1 MMNTNLSDLL
11 SEREKLSARLD
22 TIEAAWTDVVKS
34 VASADAEIAEAQKA
48 RAKLVESGKRIRPL
62 LVEMRAELERHDAMI
77 KSCID
82 EIADRHIGDRQG
94 AYLMTGG
101 MVIARTRVNGH
112 YYTAFVEL
120 YDSS

>member
-1 MMNTNLSDLL
+1 MPDLSDLHA
-11 SEREKLSARLD
+11 EREKLSARLAA
-22 TIEAAWTDVVKS
+22 IEAAWTDIVES
-34 VASADAEIAEAQKA
+34 VAQADAEIAEAKKA
-48 RAKLVESGKRIRPL
+48 RAKLVESGKRIRSL

-77 KSCID
+77 KAAID

-94 AYLMTGG
+94 AYLMSGG

>member
-1 MMNTNLSDLL
+1 MPD
-11 SEREKLSARLD
+11 LSALLADREQLSNRLA
-22 TIEAAWTDVVKS
+22 TIEAAWTDIVAS
-34 VASADAEIAEAQKA
+34 VAQADAEIAEAKKA

-82 EIADRHIGDRQG
+82 EIADRHIGNREG
-94 AYLMTGG
+94 AYLMSGG
-101 MVIARTRVNGH
+101 MVIARTRVNGY